1 MVPSANNSSR
11 GFGHPADIIVPST
24 NKSPRAILL
33 ILVPSTNNSPRAFD
47 HLADIGVSGWYRVY
61 IWNGMHYFLYIVV
74 WYCIVCYK
82 FMSYNSIQYYI
93 MCYGI
98 DKVWYDIVS
107 IIWHHIIWYF
117 FYWYGIIFYD
127 AILYHMIQ
135 YCLPWN
141 NVSYDIIFVLF
152 KIVNHIHCII
162 RYCKWYK
169 TVLYHD
175 TIS

>member
-1 MVPSANNSSR
+1 MIMHTILYYNLYWYPRPITALGASAIR
-11 GFGHPADIIVPST
+11 LILVPST

-61 IWNGMHYFLYIVV
+61 IYMENGMHYFLYIVV

-107 IIWHHIIWYF
+107 SNMTSHHMIFFLLIWYHILWCNIVSYDTILSSMKQCIIWYNF
-117 FYWYGIIFYD
+117 CFI
-127 AILYHMIQ
+127 
-135 YCLPWN
+135 
-141 NVSYDIIFVLF
+141 
-152 KIVNHIHCII
+152 
-162 RYCKWYK
+162 
-169 TVLYHD
+169 
-175 TIS
+175 